1 MKSIDAPTA
10 DLATLKIYIQQVCPL
25 IRDQNDRDTFLNG
38 LIEDLYHQ
46 CEDIM
51 IDKKNTIDAI
61 KTNVEKLG
69 QVAEMLEQLGSD
81 ADKADAED
89 LIDPD
94 EENPIKLKKKKRTM
108 CENVQKKKYWKEDG
122 IDMKTMTGE
131 DKYWVDNKYNRKTV
145 MDPKTGRQHCVVCP
159 QGKNCPHAHSAIEL
173 DWTPLEDKIKNL
185 NGVVK
190 AQTHSLKN
198 DRPLEPWRPSAKNFQ
213 PSGK

>member
-1 MKSIDAPTA
+1 
-10 DLATLKIYIQQVCPL
+10 
-25 IRDQNDRDTFLNG
+25 
-38 LIEDLYHQ
+38 
-46 CEDIM
+46 M